1 MVSLSSLL
9 TPGRRLSSAEYE
21 ELVLEGVLEGKRI
34 ELVDGA
40 LVEMSPQSERHAR
53 VIKRLMRLFS
63 PRLDL
68 VRVQMPLAVGEGWV
82 PEPDVAIAH
91 PNSER
96 DRWPAAALLVVE
108 VSVTTQSHHRRKALA
123 YARAGVPISWLVDLP
138 ARTVIVQSSPTRE
151 GYASAR
157 VRRGSDVLEHRI
169 TGVEPITV
177 ADLLAG

>member
-9 TPGRRLSSAEYE
+9 APGRRLSSAEYE

-53 VIKRLMRLFS
+53 VIQRLMRLFS

-96 DRWPAAALLVVE
+96 DRWPAAAL
-108 VSVTTQSHHRRKALA
+108 
-123 YARAGVPISWLVDLP
+123 
-138 ARTVIVQSSPTRE
+138 SSSR
-151 GYASAR
+151 SR
-157 VRRGSDVLEHRI
+157 
-169 TGVEPITV
+169 
-177 ADLLAG
+177 

>member
-53 VIKRLMRLFS
+53 VIQRLMRLFS

-108 VSVTTQSHHRRKALA
+108 VSVTTQSHDRRKALA
-123 YARAGVPISWLVDLP
+123 YARAGVPMLARGP
-138 ARTVIVQSSPTRE
+138 AGSYRDRAVKSNARGLCQRE
-151 GYASAR
+151 GPSRKRRARAS
-157 VRRGSDVLEHRI
+157 DHRS
-169 TGVEPITV
+169 
-177 ADLLAG
+177 